1 MELEAGCGKFGALQS
16 WDNIWWWKGDKS
28 GLCVFLT
35 VRWHGLSYIYLPV
48 LFCFSC
54 FVSVRREHWNYS
66 LSYLK
71 RVTKCSWVR
80 LSVGMKWLG
89 DSKNMVV
96 NGRRN
101 GGKLSNDHQ
110 QNQSK
115 LQHSGKDTLKTGRN
129 AVERRSNRCM
139 YTLVSLFS
147 LWCHL
152 VPSASTCLLSSRSP
166 LLSHS
171 RSLFILWSP

>member
-1 MELEAGCGKFGALQS
+1 M
-16 WDNIWWWKGDKS
+16 
-28 GLCVFLT
+28 VFHIFT
-35 VRWHGLSYIYLPV
+35 SRFV
-48 LFCFSC
+48 LFPC

-115 LQHSGKDTLKTGRN
+115 LQQHSGKDTLKTGRN
-129 AVERRSNRCM
+129 AVERRSSRCM
-139 YTLVSLFS
+139 YSFISLFG
-147 LWCHL
+147 LRAPMRPQPPL
-152 VPSASTCLLSSRSP
+152 VTTLLCSTGSSRAFSF
-166 LLSHS
+166 SQVQI
-171 RSLFILWSP
+171 LFF